1 MKKVIMNEALSPLDK
16 MKAANNGTRKQNW
29 GACSDQKLKDYY
41 KICLENQLTRA
52 ILDAEAEIKNR
63 DHFEWLAPRAI
74 NPNLINIATNDAQ
87 YIWNERKTCHRIIQT
102 ALDLPSSVGDTYRPS
117 EFLLKAYVLIKC
129 MDQEVDLKMIE
140 IWIKNHMKDQ
150 PYYSM
155 IPTLANRY
163 INHANVADQ
172 IASAVKNVN
181 YS

>member
-63 DHFEWLAPRAI
+63 DHFEWLAPRAV
-74 NPNLINIATNDAQ
+74 NPILINITTSDAQ

-150 PYYSM
+150 PYYSVV
-155 IPTLANRY
+155 PTLANRY

-172 IASAVKNVN
+172 IAAAVKNVN